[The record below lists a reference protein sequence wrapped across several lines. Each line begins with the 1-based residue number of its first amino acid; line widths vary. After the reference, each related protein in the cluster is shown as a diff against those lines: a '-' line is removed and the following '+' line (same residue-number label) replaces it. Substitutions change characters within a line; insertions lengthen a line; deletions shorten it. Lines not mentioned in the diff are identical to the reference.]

1 MPLNRSAMLR
11 YDLAGV
17 EIFTLMLVI
26 SSAHYSVAAWHYH
39 VALRRFTL
47 PSTPLRPNPSKLL
60 LGRAMSSYGY
70 LQPRTV
76 SE

>member
-1 MPLNRSAMLR
+1 MPLNCSAMLR
-11 YDLAGV
+11 YNLAGV
-17 EIFTLMLVI
+17 EIFTLMLFI

-39 VALRRFTL
+39 LALRRFTL
-47 PSTPLRPNPSKLL
+47 LSTPLPPNPSKLL
-60 LGRAMSSYGY
+60 LGRAMPSDGY